1 MKIVF
6 TSIIEEEIIAYL
18 DAHPNQNLIIE
29 RTIDG
34 RFNILSME

>member
-18 DAHPNQNLIIE
+18 DANPKQNLIIE